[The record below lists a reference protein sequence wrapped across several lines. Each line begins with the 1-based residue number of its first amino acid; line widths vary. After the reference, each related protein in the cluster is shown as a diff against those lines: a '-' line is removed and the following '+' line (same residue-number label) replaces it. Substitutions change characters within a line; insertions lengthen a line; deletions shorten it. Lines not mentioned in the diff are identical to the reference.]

1 MPATVATRA
10 LGMVPLGAVVG
21 GGAEYLRGGDRTQI
35 ERAALTGAAGGA
47 LAAAHQRELAEAGK
61 LTGRALARSLGG
73 TAVGSLVLPSYYA
86 LKGFPQK
93 MRDAEK
99 RHEEALARSAQRGV
113 QDLPPK
119 RNDPEWKRWIGEQVR
134 RDMEFEASDP
144 NYRVKQAAAPMSYG
158 RLLAQNLPVAGT
170 LGGISGHTAGPEG
183 REREAAAF
191 GTAGALAGQ
200 SALDKLRKQTVNK
213 LIAEGANP
221 AIVAELL
228 ESPQRASRAA
238 YGVPRPGET
247 IGASFGRQVRK
258 VFGKMVDRPTW
269 KRLSRGSLFASLS
282 IPVALGS
289 GLLAAQGARLLPEK
303 EES

>member
-73 TAVGSLVLPSYYA
+73 TAVGSLVLPGYYGVRQA
-86 LKGFPQK
+86 MQDK
-93 MRDAEK
+93 EK
-99 RHEEALARSAQRGV
+99 T
-113 QDLPPK
+113 
-119 RNDPEWKRWIGEQVR
+119 
-134 RDMEFEASDP
+134 
-144 NYRVKQAAAPMSYG
+144 AAAPMSYG

-170 LGGISGHTAGPEG
+170 LGGLSGHTVGPEG